1 MSKITNFKGLLIHQ
15 LRDLLSSARQMSMIV
30 PKMEEL
36 AQDKKL
42 KNVFGERA
50 ESCEQHVRL
59 ITECLESLDAP
70 TTPETCQAMVGLITE
85 GNNLLESVDDLEVR
99 DAALIVISQ
108 RIQHYEI
115 AGYGTAKSHAEQL
128 DIRSVA
134 EKLDVILK
142 QEKKLDKKLSKIADS
157 YVNEKAMA
165 TA

>member
-1 MSKITNFKGLLIHQ
+1 M
-15 LRDLLSSARQMSMIV
+15 
-30 PKMEEL
+30 
-36 AQDKKL
+36 
-42 KNVFGERA
+42 
-50 ESCEQHVRL
+50 
-59 ITECLESLDAP
+59 
-70 TTPETCQAMVGLITE
+70 
-85 GNNLLESVDDLEVR
+85 LESVDDLEVR